1 MDDAELGVNPVPG
14 AAELVGA
21 AKPAKLVGGAG
32 IAAGGNVAGLKEEN
46 EEAGTDDLLGGP
58 EVLLCVFAWED
69 LPS

>member
-21 AKPAKLVGGAG
+21 PKPLKLVGGAG
-32 IAAGGNVAGLKEEN
+32 IAAGADVAGLKEEN
-46 EEAGTDDLLGGP
+46 EEAGTEGLLDEL